1 MIEDIDKDIKQ
12 PRVTFFADNVRI
24 SATSLLDD
32 EKQIHAFVT
41 G

>member
-24 SATSLLDD
+24 SASLLDD